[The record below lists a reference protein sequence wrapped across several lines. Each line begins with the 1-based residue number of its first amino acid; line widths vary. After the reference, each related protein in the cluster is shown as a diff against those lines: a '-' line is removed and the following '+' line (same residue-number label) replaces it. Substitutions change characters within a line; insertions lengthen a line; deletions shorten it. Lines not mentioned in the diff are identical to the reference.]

1 MGDLGGAR
9 GRRYRL
15 GALAAATV
23 LAAWPAAAQVPAPV
37 PVQGQPGQ
45 QLPTR
50 EEIQRAPTTPLP
62 ERGPSLSVD
71 ASAIERAPCPLADPR
86 FSTVTVTV
94 QEARFEGLGP
104 ISPELLRP
112 AYEPYLNRQVPIA
125 TICEIR
131 DIAATLLRRAGYLA
145 AVQVPAQSIDNGVV
159 RFDVLLARLRSLRI
173 RGDLGPSEQLVAG
186 LLQPLVS
193 DAPFNQNEAERT
205 LLLARDLPGYD
216 IRLTLRPVQGGTPGD
231 VAADVT
237 VQRQRGRLDYA
248 IQNLGSEEV
257 GRFGG
262 LLRGELYDLLGAG
275 DRLTAAV
282 FQTPNFREQTVLQ
295 GSYDAWL
302 GTSGLTAGARIAY
315 AWTRPDVGN
324 GDPFRART
332 LIAGAQ
338 IGYPILRSQV
348 ANVRAGGGL
357 ELVDQRLSFGDTRVT
372 TDRLRVA
379 FLRLD
384 VDSVDPASI
393 QGAGNYSAID
403 LLWRARLGVE
413 FRKGLDILDASD
425 GCGAPPFFTRCV
437 GGSTLSRIDGDPQAA
452 VIRAT
457 GEVGYRAGRQ
467 VEFVLAP
474 RAQYAFDPV
483 VTYEEFS
490 IGNYSVGRGYE
501 PGTLVGDSGYGISVE
516 GRYGRFDA
524 RPGLQAQP
532 FAFVDAAWVWDRGP
546 LKAFDGARSL
556 VSVGG
561 GVRAIFE
568 DRARL
573 DATVAVPLDRSPFQP
588 KRNAVRFLVSL
599 NTRLLPWR

>member
-1 MGDLGGAR
+1 MGELR
-9 GRRYRL
+9 GTRGQGWRIA
-15 GALAAATV
+15 ALAAAS
-23 LAAWPAAAQVPAPV
+23 LATLPAAAQVPAPQPV
-37 PVQGQPGQ
+37 PGQPGQ

-50 EEIQRAPTTPLP
+50 EELQRVPVAPLP
-62 ERGPSLSVD
+62 EREARVSID

-86 FSTVTVTV
+86 FSTITVTV
-94 QEARFEGLGP
+94 QQAQFDGLGP
-104 ISPELLRP
+104 IDPELLRS

-131 DIAATLLRRAGYLA
+131 DIAGTILRRAGYLA
-145 AVQVPAQSIDNGVV
+145 AVQVPPQTIDTGTV

-173 RGDLGPSEQLVAG
+173 RGDLGPSEQLVAN

-216 IRLTLRPVQGGTPGD
+216 IRLTLRPVPGGTPGD

-262 LLRGELYDLLGAG
+262 LLRGELYDLIGAG
-275 DRLTAAV
+275 DRLTAGV
-282 FQTPNFREQTVLQ
+282 FQTPNFSEQTVLQ

-315 AWTRPDVGN
+315 AWTRPDVGG

-332 LIAGAQ
+332 LIAAGQ
-338 IGYPILRSQV
+338 LSYPLVRSQAV
-348 ANVRAGGGL
+348 NVRATGGL
-357 ELVDQRLSFGDTRVT
+357 ELIDQRLSFEDTRVT
-372 TDRLRVA
+372 TDRLRVGFA
-379 FLRLD
+379 RIDIDTLD
-384 VDSVDPASI
+384 PESVQGVGEFSAVDPR
-393 QGAGNYSAID
+393 
-403 LLWRARLGVE
+403 WRARMGIEL
-413 FRKGLDILDASD
+413 RKGFDILGARDN
-425 GCGAPPFFTRCV
+425 CGTAPTCP
-437 GGSTLSRIDGDPQAA
+437 GGVTLSRTDGDPEAT
-452 VIRAT
+452 VIRAA
-457 GEVGYRAGRQ
+457 GEVGYRVGRQ

-474 RAQYAFDPV
+474 RGQYAFDPV

-490 IGNYSVGRGYE
+490 IGNFSVGRGYE
-501 PGTLVGDSGYGISVE
+501 PGTLVGDSGYGLTFE
-516 GRYGRFDA
+516 GRYGRFGA
-524 RPGLQAQP
+524 RPGVQAQP
-532 FAFVDAAWVWDRGP
+532 FAFVDAAWVWDRGANR
-546 LKAFDGARSL
+546 AFDGSRSL

-573 DATVAVPLDRSPFQP
+573 DATIAVPLDRSPFQE
-588 KRNAVRFLVSL
+588 KRNSVRFLVSL

>member
-1 MGDLGGAR
+1 MGDLGGTR
-9 GRRYRL
+9 GRTWRQFA
-15 GALAAATV
+15 ALTAALSAV
-23 LAAWPAAAQVPAPV
+23 PAAAQVPAPQPV
-37 PVQGQPGQ
+37 PNQPGQ

-50 EEIQRAPTTPLP
+50 EELQRVPVAPLP
-62 ERGPSLSVD
+62 ERAPRLSVD

-86 FSTVTVTV
+86 FSTITVTV
-94 QEARFEGLGP
+94 QQAVFEGLGP
-104 ISPELLRP
+104 IDPELLRP
-112 AYEPYLNRQVPIA
+112 AYDGYLNRAVPIA
-125 TICEIR
+125 AICEIR
-131 DIAATLLRRAGYLA
+131 DVAATILRRAGYLA

-193 DAPFNQNEAERT
+193 DAPFNQNQAERT

-216 IRLTLRPVQGGTPGD
+216 IRLTLRPMPGGTPGD

-237 VQRQRGRLDYA
+237 VQRHRGRLDYA

-262 LLRGELYDLLGAG
+262 LLRGELYDLIGAG
-275 DRLTAAV
+275 DRLSAGV
-282 FQTPNFREQTVLQ
+282 FQTANFSEQTVLQ

-302 GTSGLTAGARIAY
+302 GTSGLTAGARVAY
-315 AWTRPDVGN
+315 AWTRPDVDGR
-324 GDPFRART
+324 DPFRART

-338 IGYPILRSQV
+338 LSYPLMRTQ
-348 ANVRAGGGL
+348 AQTVRATGGL
-357 ELVDQRLSFGDTRVT
+357 ELVDQRLSFDRIRVT
-372 TDRLRVA
+372 TDHLRIA
-379 FLRLD
+379 FARLD
-384 VDSVDPASI
+384 IDTIDPASV
-393 QGAGNYSAID
+393 QGVGDYSAID
-403 LLWRARLGVE
+403 PRWRARLGME
-413 FRKGLDILDASD
+413 LRQGLDILGARDN
-425 GCGAPPFFTRCV
+425 CGTQLTCPAGV
-437 GGSTLSRIDGDPQAA
+437 TLSRIDGDPEAT
-452 VIRAT
+452 VIRAA
-457 GEVGYRAGRQ
+457 GEVAYRAGRE

-501 PGTLVGDSGYGISVE
+501 PGTLVGDSGYGITAE
-516 GRYGRFDA
+516 ARYGRFGA
-524 RPGLQAQP
+524 RPGVQAQP
-532 FAFVDAAWVWDRGP
+532 FAFVDAAWVWDRGAVR
-546 LKAFDGARSL
+546 AFEGARSL

-561 GVRAIFE
+561 GVRAILE

-573 DATVAVPLDRSPFQP
+573 DATIAVPLDRAFFQP
-588 KRNAVRFLVSL
+588 KRNSVRFLVSL